1 MLDGY
6 LDQVIESEVYR
17 QKKNELF
24 EQKLKLQEKIAK
36 IQKGGSSWLEPM
48 KEFINCALQAQK
60 IARAKNKSN
69 ELKLIAQK
77 VGSNYSL
84 FNRRLSATL
93 NFPFRALAAGGGAA
107 SALPSAVAISTMV
120 GPTGLEPVTSS
131 MSPRRS
137 SQLSYGPVS

>member
-84 FNRRLSATL
+84 YNRRLSARL
-93 NFPFRALAAGGGAA
+93 KFEYAALAAVPGAA
-107 SALPSAVAISTMV
+107 RAAPTKSSISQMV
-120 GPTGLEPVTSS
+120 NAQGLEP
-131 MSPRRS
+131 
-137 SQLSYGPVS
+137 